1 MARHGNHVPSYP
13 PPSRAVLLIGD
24 FSGHAFHATPRAP
37 LGERPIQMMDLDNF
51 DEVFA
56 RIGPALASADLGLP
70 DTDATIS
77 LRSFSDFHPDSLV
90 ALEHFREC
98 LDRLE
103 KSCIDGRKGVDAID
117 SGELSVESSG
127 PTASGE
133 KDDDTLERLL
143 GRGVVESARGGP
155 PTPDLSSWLQKIV
168 APHIVDAA
176 DQHAEHAAR
185 IRQEISSRLLRDAL
199 AAAAFRALESLWS
212 SVRGLVHEVQ
222 PESGIEFHLLDAS
235 RAELSADLESG
246 DWRNSGLCRAL
257 RRKDRRWSLL
267 VGDIAFGCEAP
278 DVLLLA
284 SLGALAA
291 DVNAPF
297 LAAAKPSLFGCRSA
311 AELAEP
317 DRWRALPE
325 EHERNWQTIRK
336 SDMAQWVGLILPRVL
351 LRLPY
356 GSATDPIDS
365 FPFEELESSDDFEN
379 LLWGNPAFAGVH
391 LIGRAL
397 AQEEDPARS
406 CLDLEDLPGYVYSDE
421 EGKQLH
427 PCGETHLSLRAA
439 EAILSRGVMSLV
451 SYRDRNAVRLL
462 RWQSLAASP
471 SGLAAF
477 PR

>member
-1 MARHGNHVPSYP
+1 MARHGNHVPSHP
-13 PPSRAVLLIGD
+13 TPSRAVLLIGD
-24 FSGHAFHATPRAP
+24 FSGHAFRATPRAP
-37 LGERPIQMMDLDNF
+37 LGERPIQAIDLDNF

-56 RIGPALASADLGLP
+56 RIGPVLVPDHLGLP
-70 DTDATIS
+70 DTDDPIR
-77 LRSFSDFHPDSLV
+77 LRSFSGFHPDSLV
-90 ALEHFREC
+90 ALEEFREGVDL
-98 LDRLE
+98 LDP
-103 KSCIDGRKGVDAID
+103 SCIDGPEDSDAGGTD
-117 SGELSVESSG
+117 GLPVENSG
-127 PTASGE
+127 PAPGE
-133 KDDDTLERLL
+133 NDDDDTFERLL
-143 GRGVVESARGGP
+143 GRGAVESATDGP
-155 PTPDLSSWLQKIV
+155 PMPDLSGLLKKIV

-176 DQHAEHAAR
+176 DQHAESAAR

-199 AAAAFRALESLWS
+199 AAPPFRTLESLWS
-212 SVRGLVHEVQ
+212 SARGLVHEVQ
-222 PESGIEFHLLDAS
+222 PESGIEFYLLDAS

-397 AQEEDPARS
+397 AQQEDPARS
-406 CLDLEDLPGYVYSDE
+406 CLDLDDLPGYIYSDE
-421 EGKQLH
+421 QGKQMH